1 MARSTF
7 KTMYLVSKSDLENRN
22 YNNAKKN
29 FKLSLQNRDICDG
42 GMSVSVKPIKTRV
55 RNKQKAENTT
65 NVQLDVSDSEDDDEQ
80 ISALPEKKIQQYPYA
95 GFRAQSTDESNP
107 KTKKQYSSFG
117 FGSRNDFIYPNN
129 NNDDDDG
136 DKKNDIAFEKSS
148 PLNAVEYVGSDSRI
162 NEDNPSPPNINNHN
176 NKDHKDN
183 DADSTVNH
191 EYGSIPSNIEDY
203 ISDDNSEK
211 IRRMPKKVKYNEKLK
226 GYKIRKLQKRH
237 LRRFKNK
244 FLDNQRSQNISHP
257 EELPLNQNDNNLTFQ
272 DENRD
277 ASEDE
282 DSRKRY
288 INEEHETEEVDDNQK
303 DNNVPNLK
311 KRKIL
316 DDVQKMKEDQWLGR
330 IKSRLSDKRVQ
341 FKRKRDN
348 IGYRINPEDI
358 SKSLIKPSDFTYLNK
373 TESANYLDKW
383 KPLKELRK
391 KPFKNKKFKPYH

>member
-1 MARSTF
+1 MARLSF

-22 YNNAKKN
+22 DNNAKKN

-55 RNKQKAENTT
+55 RNKQKTEKTT
-65 NVQLDVSDSEDDDEQ
+65 NVQFSDSDDGDEK
-80 ISALPEKKIQQYPYA
+80 IPALPEKKMVQHPYA
-95 GFRAQSTDESNP
+95 RFKAQSAEPDP
-107 KTKKQYSSFG
+107 KTKKQHSSSEFG
-117 FGSRNDFIYPNN
+117 YGNHFKYPNN
-129 NNDDDDG
+129 DADDDG
-136 DKKNDIAFEKSS
+136 DKTHDIEFENSS
-148 PLNAVEYVGSDSRI
+148 PLNVVEYKGSDFRN
-162 NEDNPSPPNINNHN
+162 NEDNPSPSDIDNYD

-183 DADSTVNH
+183 DADSTVTY
-191 EYGSIPSNIEDY
+191 EDGSIPSNIEDY
-203 ISDDNSEK
+203 ISNDKSEK
-211 IRRMPKKVKYNEKLK
+211 IGQRLKRVKYNDKIK
-226 GYKIRKLQKRH
+226 GYKMRKLQKKH
-237 LRRFKNK
+237 SKKLKKK

-257 EELPLNQNDNNLTFQ
+257 EELPLNQNENALIIQ

-277 ASEDE
+277 VSEDE
-282 DSRKRY
+282 YSQKRY
-288 INEEHETEEVDDNQK
+288 INEEHETEEVDDNQI
-303 DNNVPNLK
+303 NNSAPNLK

-316 DDVQKMKEDQWLGR
+316 HDVEKMKEDQWLGR

-373 TESANYLDKW
+373 TESADYLDKW

>member
-65 NVQLDVSDSEDDDEQ
+65 NVQLDVSDSEDGDEQ

-136 DKKNDIAFEKSS
+136 EKNDIVFEKSS

-288 INEEHETEEVDDNQK
+288 NNEEHETEEVDDNQK

-373 TESANYLDKW
+373 TESADYLDKW

>member
-129 NNDDDDG
+129 NNDDDNG
-136 DKKNDIAFEKSS
+136 DKKNDIVFEKSS

-183 DADSTVNH
+183 DADSNVNH
-191 EYGSIPSNIEDY
+191 EYGSIPTNIEDY

-211 IRRMPKKVKYNEKLK
+211 I
-226 GYKIRKLQKRH
+226 
-237 LRRFKNK
+237 
-244 FLDNQRSQNISHP
+244 
-257 EELPLNQNDNNLTFQ
+257 
-272 DENRD
+272 
-277 ASEDE
+277 
-282 DSRKRY
+282 
-288 INEEHETEEVDDNQK
+288 
-303 DNNVPNLK
+303 
-311 KRKIL
+311 
-316 DDVQKMKEDQWLGR
+316 
-330 IKSRLSDKRVQ
+330 
-341 FKRKRDN
+341 
-348 IGYRINPEDI
+348 
-358 SKSLIKPSDFTYLNK
+358 
-373 TESANYLDKW
+373 
-383 KPLKELRK
+383 
-391 KPFKNKKFKPYH
+391 